1 MKDEVFAERIGA
13 MLQTLYRVSYT
24 QLRQPCDRDEAVQEA
39 LCKAWE
45 KRRQLRD
52 ERYFQTWLIRIL
64 INECRNLQRRGVHEE
79 TFEDLPAPPPD
90 ADRAAHDALLSL
102 PDKLRLPAALY
113 YLEGYKTRE
122 IAYLLRLPQGTVKSR
137 LSAGRRAL
145 REILTEE
152 TIPCSI

>member
-1 MKDEVFAERIGA
+1 MTDDVFAERIVA
-13 MLQTLYRVSYT
+13 MMQTLYRVSYA
-24 QLRQPCDRDEAVQEA
+24 QLRQACDRDEAVQEA
-39 LCKAWE
+39 LCKAWG

-52 ERYFQTWLIRIL
+52 ERYLQTWLIRIL
-64 INECRNLQRRGVHEE
+64 INECRNLQRRGAREE
-79 TFEDLPAPPPD
+79 TFEEPPAPPD

-113 YLEGYKTRE
+113 YIEGYKTHE
-122 IAYLLRLPQGTVKSR
+122 IAYILHIPQGTVKSR

-152 TIPCSI
+152 ITPCSI